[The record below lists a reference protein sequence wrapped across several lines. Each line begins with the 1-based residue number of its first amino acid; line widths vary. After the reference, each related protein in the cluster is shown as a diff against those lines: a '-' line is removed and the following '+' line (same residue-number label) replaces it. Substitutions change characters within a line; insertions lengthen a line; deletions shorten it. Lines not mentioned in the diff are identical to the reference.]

1 MLFMKRKNHLML
13 LICACACIGAE
24 QIIVAALKNSKPR
37 AEVATRRP
45 TLNERL
51 TALEARVDALEGKEY
66 NTEGVSLETDLK
78 ETITPNAPAISDV
91 ALPFTLKEMPVIG
104 DTRESETPI
113 TKEIIEDISMPAT
126 QIVPLDAI
134 ASELVETTQAAPLE
148 QEETASI

>member
-37 AEVATRRP
+37 PEVATRRP

-51 TALEARVDALEGKEY
+51 TALEARVDALEG
-66 NTEGVSLETDLK
+66 NTYSTEDVSLETDLK
-78 ETITPNAPAISDV
+78 ETVTPSESVISEI
-91 ALPFTLKEMPVIG
+91 ALPLTLPEVPLVNDARM
-104 DTRESETPI
+104 SETPI
-113 TKEIIEDISMPAT
+113 TKEIIEDISLPAT

-148 QEETASI
+148 QKITSI